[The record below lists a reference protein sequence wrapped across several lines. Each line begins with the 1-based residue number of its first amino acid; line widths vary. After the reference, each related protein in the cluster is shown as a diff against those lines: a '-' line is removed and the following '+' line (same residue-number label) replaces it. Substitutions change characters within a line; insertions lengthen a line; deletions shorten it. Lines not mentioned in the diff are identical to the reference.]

1 MTLLVIGA
9 GHVVR
14 LSFTIIFK
22 KLHPA
27 FCNNMMMLEKKINEL
42 KSRVDSRKKPKLF
55 LTKVFCN

>member
-27 FCNNMMMLEKKINEL
+27 FCNNMMMLEKKINE
-42 KSRVDSRKKPKLF
+42 PKNLCRF
-55 LTKVFCN
+55 